1 MNPSNTRC
9 KDAQGA
15 FSGYA
20 RPLVDEA
27 IQRAAHLD
35 PEAEDL
41 HKLRVALR
49 RLRTLLWAWRPL
61 LGREFVDLE
70 RAYLKRAAAAAGEAR
85 DWDIAIALLDVER
98 ATLDGERAEAARRE
112 ARQRATL
119 TLAGTDLKHTLPD
132 TLHKVNRELNT
143 APRRTSVKRLASERV
158 RAARRTLRKRMRRAR
173 GAKRSDY
180 GAWHEVRKGAKKLR
194 YLLEF
199 FEPILPRRE
208 TRYLKPLR
216 ELQNRFGLLNDAVAT
231 EHLVANHREVFVDEA
246 STNAALALLER
257 ERKRRRRAAAKLL
270 G

>member
-1 MNPSNTRC
+1 MNSQDNRR

-15 FSGYA
+15 FSRYA

-27 IQRAAHLD
+27 VQRAAHLD

-41 HKLRVALR
+41 NKLRVALR

-61 LGREFVDLE
+61 LGREFVELE
-70 RAYLKRAAAAAGEAR
+70 RAYLKRAAAAGEAR
-85 DWDIAIALLDVER
+85 DWDIAIALLD
-98 ATLDGERAEAARRE
+98 ADGAQLDGERAEAARRE

-119 TLAGTDLKHTLPD
+119 TLSGADLKHTLPD

-143 APRRTSVKRLASERV
+143 APRRTSVKRLARERV

-216 ELQNRFGLLNDAVAT
+216 KLQNRFGLLNDAVAT
-231 EHLVANHREVFVDEA
+231 EHLAANHREVFADEA
-246 STNAALALLER
+246 SANAALALLKR